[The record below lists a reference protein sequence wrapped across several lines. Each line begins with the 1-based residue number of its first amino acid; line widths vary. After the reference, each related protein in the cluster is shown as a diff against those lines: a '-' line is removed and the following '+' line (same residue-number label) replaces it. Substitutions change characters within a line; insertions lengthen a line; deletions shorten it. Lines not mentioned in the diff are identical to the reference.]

1 MLCFGI
7 QSSIAMSISDHHKN
21 PSLKDS
27 YRAGIFGCVMSGLT
41 QNYFSPF
48 LLALGGGAAH
58 IGLLNSLTNL
68 VASASQLP
76 SDTLTRH
83 FRSRQVITAVFVF
96 LQSVTLLLLAWIA
109 LAHVANLYLTIAV
122 ITCFSGFGAV
132 VQPCWISMLSDMVS
146 QHRRGKYFGWR
157 TRRLGT
163 TIIVSTLL
171 TGLALYYFERLDI
184 ALGFFCVFAAAAAT
198 RFLSF
203 LYIRKMVDPPLQF
216 TQESHFNLWDFL
228 SKIKSSNFAQFVF
241 FTAGVN
247 FAVNL
252 AAPFFTVF
260 MLQDLA
266 LNYIEFTLINLAAPV
281 VLYTIIERWGHHADL
296 VGNIKVLRVVA
307 PLFGLIPLLWIV
319 NQSTVYLIGVEM
331 LAGFLWAGFNLSS
344 SNFIMDAVTPEK
356 RTRCIAYF
364 HVINGA
370 ALALGAFCG
379 GHLIPFLPEL
389 RGYKI
394 LTLFAISSG
403 LRIVIGCLAPLR
415 LKEVRPVT
423 KISHQELLFSMIGVK
438 PIAGIE
444 RKNIQL

>member
-1 MLCFGI
+1 MLCFGK
-7 QSSIAMSISDHHKN
+7 QSQVPMSISDHRQN

-27 YRAGIFGCVMSGLT
+27 YRSGIFGCIMSGLT

-48 LLALGGGAAH
+48 LLALGGSAAH

-68 VASASQLP
+68 IASLAQLP
-76 SDTLTRH
+76 SDTLTRY
-83 FRSRQVITAVFVF
+83 FRSRQVITAAFVF
-96 LQSVTLLLLAWIA
+96 LQSVTLGLLAWIA
-109 LAHVANLYLTIAV
+109 LAHVANVYLTIAV

-132 VQPCWISMLSDMVS
+132 VQPCWVSMLSDMVAET
-146 QHRRGKYFGWR
+146 RRGKYFGWR
-157 TRRLGT
+157 THRLGM
-163 TIIVSTLL
+163 TIIVTTLF
-171 TGLALYYFERLDI
+171 TGLALYYFERVDL
-184 ALGFFCVFAAAAAT
+184 AFGFFCVFAAAAAT

-203 LYIRKMVDPPLQF
+203 IYIRKIVDPPLRF
-216 TQESHFNLWDFL
+216 TPESHFNLWDFL
-228 SKIKSSNFAQFVF
+228 SQVKTSNFAQFVF

-266 LNYIEFTLINLAAPV
+266 MNYIEFTLINLAAPV
-281 VLYTIIERWGHHADL
+281 VLYAIIERWGLHADI

-307 PLFGLIPLLWIV
+307 PMFGLIPLLWIV
-319 NQSTVYLIGVEM
+319 NQHPAYLICVEM
-331 LAGFLWAGFNLSS
+331 FAGFLWAGFNLSS

-364 HVINGA
+364 NVINGA

-379 GHLIPFLPEL
+379 GHLIPYLPAL

-394 LTLFAISSG
+394 LTLFVISSA
-403 LRIVIGCLAPLR
+403 LRIIIGCLAPLK
-415 LKEVRPVT
+415 LKDVRPVE
-423 KISHQELLFSMIGVK
+423 KISHQQLLFSMIGVK